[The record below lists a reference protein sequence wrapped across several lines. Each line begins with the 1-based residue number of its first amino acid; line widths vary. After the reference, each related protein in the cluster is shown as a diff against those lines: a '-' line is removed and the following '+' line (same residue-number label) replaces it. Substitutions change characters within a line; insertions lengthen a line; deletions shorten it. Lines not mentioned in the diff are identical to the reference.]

1 MSTRTRSSSFGAKP
15 KPKIHR
21 PSRAESAAALALDV
35 RCACQFY
42 ETESLLPERVNP
54 VGYNVSGDFEPCI
67 HLRARMKEQS
77 EIESEIEAAALPHPV
92 TIPTVDSQ
100 HFASPSATTD
110 SMEHHQVAHHPPT
123 NNGDNL
129 PMTSPALSSRSIS
142 CNNMGA
148 ELQSQQPNFMKQRD
162 PSMSSLLRKRMSEE
176 RGLASFDKRIS
187 QSTTSRDR
195 FIAQKDLSQST
206 ILRNKSLNRSGSQSL
221 GRQESM
227 GRYSSERTTQA
238 PFRQER
244 ITNER
249 TFYHDSNAH
258 LDTSGVEIPSV
269 EIPSPL
275 SMQSG
280 GNRRFIMAS
289 NENLSPNTS
298 NKQYDIDMDDGKEMD
313 VVDIKPINEKVHELP
328 TKIESYH
335 NNQNVC
341 DEVKAQALLSKAK
354 PVEELM
360 TIPYPTPIETGPKE
374 SKETGKTISSV
385 MPGLAFLQLMNVEE
399 MSAQCVDNAQA
410 KPKVQYLAK
419 FDSTLHPKE
428 AETTEYSNSKLFD
441 NYTSVERLHPSTS
454 ANVSTQD
461 LHLSHARQRDPSQSP
476 FTRNR
481 YNTSQNRIVVR
492 PSEENLLQSLV
503 STSTPPIGPHQTNQ
517 SQFIRQKDPNA
528 STVLNRRRRNLS
540 QIIVG
545 SDPMHAADVSD
556 SNVKMKSSMQFDKGL
571 VRAESERQMNYGA
584 SDIRITKGVSFEMDR
599 LPPIQRNTIEQH
611 GVLSTQMP
619 HR

>member
-1 MSTRTRSSSFGAKP
+1 MSTRTRSSSFGANP

-54 VGYNVSGDFEPCI
+54 VGYNLSGDFEPCI

-77 EIESEIEAAALPHPV
+77 ELESEIEAATLPHPV
-92 TIPTVDSQ
+92 TIPTNHIQ
-100 HFASPSATTD
+100 QFAPPSTATD
-110 SMEHHQVAHHPPT
+110 SMAHNQVTHHPPI
-123 NNGDNL
+123 NNVENMPL
-129 PMTSPALSSRSIS
+129 PSPVLSNRSIS
-142 CNNMGA
+142 CNNMGS
-148 ELQSQQPNFMKQRD
+148 EIQSQQPSFMKQRD

-176 RGLASFDKRIS
+176 RGLASFDKRMS

-206 ILRNKSLNRSGSQSL
+206 ILRNKSLHRSGSQSL
-221 GRQESM
+221 GRQESI
-227 GRYSSERTTQA
+227 GRYSSERTIQV

-244 ITNER
+244 IANER

-258 LDTSGVEIPSV
+258 LETSGA

-280 GNRRFIMAS
+280 GNRRFIMTS
-289 NENLSPNTS
+289 NENLSPNTN
-298 NKQYDIDMDDGKEMD
+298 NKQYDIDMDEVNRMD
-313 VVDIKPINEKVHELP
+313 VVEKPINEKVDELP
-328 TKIESYH
+328 AKLESYQI
-335 NNQNVC
+335 NQNVC
-341 DEVKAQALLSKAK
+341 DEYKAQALLTKAK
-354 PVEELM
+354 ADDKPMPFSNL
-360 TIPYPTPIETGPKE
+360 TPIEINPKE

-399 MSAQCVDNAQA
+399 MTAVDTNAQA

-428 AETTEYSNSKLFD
+428 AEITEYSNSKLFD
-441 NYTSVERLHPSTS
+441 NYTSVERLHTSTS

-461 LHLSHARQRDPSQSP
+461 LHLSHAKQRDPSQSP

-503 STSTPPIGPHQTNQ
+503 STPSPIDPYQTNQ
-517 SQFIRQKDPNA
+517 SQFIRQKDPNISA
-528 STVLNRRRRNLS
+528 VLNRRRRNLS
-540 QIIVG
+540 QIVVG
-545 SDPMHAADVSD
+545 SDPMHAADESD
-556 SNVKMKSSMQFDKGL
+556 PNVKMKTSMQFDKGL
-571 VRAESERQMNYGA
+571 VRAESERQMNYGGT
-584 SDIRITKGVSFEMDR
+584 DVRITKGVSFEMDR
-599 LPPIQRNTIEQH
+599 MPPIEHTTKEQH
-611 GVLSTQMP
+611 SVRLTQMP
-619 HR
+619 NR